1 MSRRPL
7 IGISTSDHKSLGA
20 WCFDWLAVWRH
31 GGRPLRLSPSR
42 PVPECLDGLIVGG
55 GDDIQ
60 AHLYGGTVQLDVRVD
75 PQRDELE
82 LSLLGQEIPRGTP
95 VLGICRGAQLINV
108 YLGGSLDSDIY
119 TSNEGLKR
127 RRTVLPRKTVDIR
140 IGSRLHDI
148 LGVSWCRINSL
159 HHQAVEQAGEGIEIV
174 ARDRDGLVQAIESPQ
189 HSFLIGVQWHPE
201 FLIFNRPQQ
210 RLVRALINAAHQHA
224 EQTRATERSSTSSS
238 SAHNSNARHSGGR

>member
-7 IGISTSDHKSLGA
+7 IGISTSDHKSLIA
-20 WCFDWLAVWRH
+20 WFFDWLAVWRH

-42 PVPECLDGLIVGG
+42 PVPERLDGMIVGG

-60 AHLYGGTVQLDVRVD
+60 AHLYGGEVQLDVRVD

-82 LSLLGQEIPRGTP
+82 LSLLRQEIPRGTP

-108 YLGGSLDSDIY
+108 YLGGTLDSDIY

-127 RRTVLPRKTVDIR
+127 RRTVLPRKTVDIH

-148 LGVSWCRINSL
+148 LRVSWCRINSL
-159 HHQAVEQAGEGIEIV
+159 HHQAVQETGDGIEVV
-174 ARDRDGLVQAIESPQ
+174 ARDRDGLVQAIESR
-189 HSFLIGVQWHPE
+189 HHDFMVGVQWHPE

-210 RLVRALINAAHQHA
+210 RLIRALINAAHQHA
-224 EQTRATERSSTSSS
+224 KQTTVLERSSTSSS
-238 SAHNSNARHSGGR
+238 SAHKSNAHHRGGR